1 MKVIHIITGLD
12 DGGAEAVLYRLCL
25 SDKVYN
31 HIVVSLMDEGKYGP
45 LLVDKDIKVYCLNMK
60 RGRISI
66 AGLLKLYKI
75 IHKINP
81 NVVQTWMYHANL
93 IGGVVS
99 RLVGIKNVVW
109 GIHHTNL
116 IKGESKI
123 STVIIVRIN
132 AFLSYFIPRN
142 IIYCAHKSKE
152 VHEKLGY
159 SVSKAHVIGN
169 GYNINQFFTDNY
181 IRDTFRSK
189 FEVSDEVN
197 LLGMIG
203 RYDPL
208 KDHLNLIRALP
219 RIIEAGYNIKLILVG
234 KDLDTSNQTLLNQI
248 KENDLLDTIV
258 LMGQRDDI
266 PAVMNAIDLNVL
278 SSSSEAFPNVLPEA
292 MACGTPCVTTDVGDA
307 ALIIGTTGWVVPPKD
322 NLLLANA
329 IMQALDERHLNNQQW
344 LDRKSKC
351 RSRIVDNFSIER
363 MILNYREIWISVE

>member
-1 MKVIHIITGLD
+1 MNVIHIITGLD

-25 SDKVYN
+25 SDKSYN

-60 RGRISI
+60 RGRVSL

-75 IHKINP
+75 IRKINP
-81 NVVQTWMYHANL
+81 YVVQTWMYHANL

-116 IKGESKI
+116 IKGESKL
-123 STVIIVRIN
+123 STIILGKIC
-132 AFLSYFIPRN
+132 AFLSHFIPQN
-142 IIYCAHKSKE
+142 IIYCAHKSKR
-152 VHEKLGY
+152 VHEELGY
-159 SVSKAHVIGN
+159 SMGKAFVIGN

-189 FEVSDEVN
+189 FKVSNEVN
-197 LLGMIG
+197 LLGMVG

-208 KDHLNLIRALP
+208 KDHLNLIMALP
-219 RIIEAGYNIKLILVG
+219 RIIKAGYNIKLILVG
-234 KDLDTSNQTLLNQI
+234 KDLDVNNQTLLNQI
-248 KENDLLDTIV
+248 QENELLDKI
-258 LMGQRDDI
+258 LLLGQRNDI
-266 PAVMNAIDLNVL
+266 LAVMNALDLHLL

-307 ALIIGTTGWVVPPKD
+307 GLIVGTTGWVVPPKD
-322 NLLLANA
+322 PLLLANA
-329 IMQALDERHLNNQQW
+329 IMQALDEKHSNNQQW
-344 LDRKSKC
+344 QDRKSKC
-351 RSRIVDNFSIER
+351 RTRIVDNFSIER
-363 MILNYREIWISVE
+363 MVSNYHNVWISQE